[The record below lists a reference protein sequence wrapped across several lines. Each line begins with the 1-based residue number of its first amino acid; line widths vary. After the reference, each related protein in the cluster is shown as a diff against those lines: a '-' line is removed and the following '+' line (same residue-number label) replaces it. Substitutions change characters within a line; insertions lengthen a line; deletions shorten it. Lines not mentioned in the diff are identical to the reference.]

1 MIFAKT
7 VSLID
12 VSKKKKDQHHEPF
25 KEVQVNI
32 IDPIL
37 PAAIIEKP
45 PFPVRMKE
53 HSFIT
58 GVVNKS
64 ERMAREPEDQI
75 KVDPQVALV
84 KDLVTSNVEDFP
96 IHF

>member
-1 MIFAKT
+1 M
-7 VSLID
+7 
-12 VSKKKKDQHHEPF
+12 
-25 KEVQVNI
+25 
-32 IDPIL
+32 PIT
-37 PAAIIEKP
+37 IIEKP
-45 PFPVRMKE
+45 PFPVRMKA

-84 KDLVTSNVEDFP
+84 KDLVTSNVEDSP
-96 IHF
+96 IHFCVVASDIAT